1 MSTGTTTRLTT
12 ASRQAEIIAA
22 ALRLARDR
30 SPALITT
37 TDLAQAIG
45 VSQGALFKHFETKE
59 AIWLAAMEWVREH
72 LLHELQTA
80 AADSARPVAALR
92 KVFDAHVAF
101 VVAHPGVPRMIF
113 HELQQPADSP
123 LKESV
128 RSLMKGYR
136 QLLLSLLKQAA
147 QDGELAAGVDA
158 QAAATLFLGIM
169 QGLVMQ
175 SMLSGHVSTIRN
187 EAPRVFELYL
197 RSIRPQS

>member
-1 MSTGTTTRLTT
+1 MSTGTPRLTT

-22 ALRLARDR
+22 ALRLAQER

-45 VSQGALFKHFETKE
+45 VSQGALFKHFDSKD

-72 LLHELQTA
+72 LMQQIQA
-80 AADSARPVAALR
+80 AAAASAEPLEGLR
-92 KVFDAHVAF
+92 KVFEAHVNF
-101 VVAHPGVPRMIF
+101 VALHPGVPRMIF

-128 RSLMKGYR
+128 RGLMKSYR
-136 QLLLSLLKQAA
+136 QLLLTLLKQATQA
-147 QDGELAAGVDA
+147 GLLAPGLEAP
-158 QAAATLFLGIM
+158 AAATMFVGIM

-175 SMLSGHVSTIRN
+175 SMLSGHVSTLRA

-197 RSIRPQS
+197 RGIRA

>member
-1 MSTGTTTRLTT
+1 MSTSTPRLAT

-22 ALRLARDR
+22 ALRLAQER

-45 VSQGALFKHFETKE
+45 VSQGALFKHFDSKD
-59 AIWLAAMEWVREH
+59 AIWLAAMEWVRDH
-72 LLHELQTA
+72 LLHEIQA
-80 AADSARPVAALR
+80 AAAASDAPLEALR
-92 KVFDAHVAF
+92 QVFEAHVNF
-101 VVAHPGVPRMIF
+101 VALHPGVPRMIF

-128 RSLMKGYR
+128 RSLMKSYR
-136 QLLLSLLKQAA
+136 QVLLTLLKQATQA
-147 QDGELAAGVDA
+147 GLLAPGLDA
-158 QAAATLFLGIM
+158 PAAATMFVGIM

-175 SMLSGHVSTIRN
+175 SMLSGHVSTLRA

-197 RSIRPQS
+197 RGIRAQP